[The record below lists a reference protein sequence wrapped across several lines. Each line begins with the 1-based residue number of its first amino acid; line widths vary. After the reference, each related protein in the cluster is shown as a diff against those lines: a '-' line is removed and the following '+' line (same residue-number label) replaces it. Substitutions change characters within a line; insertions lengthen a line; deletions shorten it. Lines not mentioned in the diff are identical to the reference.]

1 MAPGCHTRI
10 IRANSMAAFSDMN
23 TDVFLWGG
31 GAWLTDKFSKTSAA
45 QL

>member
-10 IRANSMAAFSDMN
+10 IRAKSIADFSDMN
-23 TDVFLWGG
+23 TDVFYGG
-31 GAWLTDKFSKTSAA
+31 GEAWLTVKFSKTSAA

>member
-10 IRANSMAAFSDMN
+10 IRANSIAAFSDMN
-23 TDVFLWGG
+23 TDVFYGG
-31 GAWLTDKFSKTSAA
+31 GAWLTVKFSKTSAA